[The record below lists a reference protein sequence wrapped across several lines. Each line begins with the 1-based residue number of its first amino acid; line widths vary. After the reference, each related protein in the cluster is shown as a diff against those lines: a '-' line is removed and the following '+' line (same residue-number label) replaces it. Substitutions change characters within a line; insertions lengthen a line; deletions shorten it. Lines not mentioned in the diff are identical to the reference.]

1 MVESLCT
8 SGGQEV
14 DMITGADQSKL
25 SRFVQKCAA
34 GGASK
39 GDLLRGIVYTLFC
52 TVGFLVAA
60 AITQYLVL
68 IFMTR
73 TAVGQHLVLAA
84 RSPRQRI

>member
-1 MVESLCT
+1 MAESLCT

-39 GDLLRGIVYTLFC
+39 GDLEASVEAGEC
-52 TVGFLVAA
+52 T
-60 AITQYLVL
+60 T
-68 IFMTR
+68 
-73 TAVGQHLVLAA
+73 
-84 RSPRQRI
+84 